1 MEIIKEIRV
10 RAEDLVSIIG
20 NESSFSVKAP
30 GLINEFK
37 SKKNIYVSVRDVDMP
52 SVIKP
57 VSLYFNYVEMHKV
70 VGVGAQSVE
79 VAVSASDI
87 ELLEVNTSYLSMD
100 DLCIQLTHMANRL
113 IKSDCKYHGSD
124 HSKHIC
130 ENIPLAKMIK
140 INFVKNR
147 FVLKNGQGQ
156 VTFMS
161 KDTAILCGLDNAGIV
176 EQKDNKDV
184 IRLEGQVVIGKAVSF
199 FGKYEKMCHMLLDVV
214 VPRMSCDEKN
224 FGLLFSFNN
233 EKQSVEKDNR
243 ELRKVACYSD
253 VLRFHIV
260 DDSMKPINFEKDLNS
275 SGLRFTLIFM
285 SN

>member
-100 DLCIQLTHMANRL
+100 DLCLLYRAL
-113 IKSDCKYHGSD
+113 KS
-124 HSKHIC
+124 
-130 ENIPLAKMIK
+130 
-140 INFVKNR
+140 
-147 FVLKNGQGQ
+147 
-156 VTFMS
+156 T
-161 KDTAILCGLDNAGIV
+161 V
-176 EQKDNKDV
+176 E
-184 IRLEGQVVIGKAVSF
+184 
-199 FGKYEKMCHMLLDVV
+199 
-214 VPRMSCDEKN
+214 P
-224 FGLLFSFNN
+224 
-233 EKQSVEKDNR
+233 
-243 ELRKVACYSD
+243 
-253 VLRFHIV
+253 
-260 DDSMKPINFEKDLNS
+260 
-275 SGLRFTLIFM
+275 
-285 SN
+285 